1 MKGTILLGTICA
13 FAAGTLS
20 LFGEKI
26 AVEQF
31 GPAAVKQP
39 DNSYL
44 ISSGNYVFSSQLIPV
59 KDLVKET
66 VVTIDLKA
74 PADLA
79 KGVEYYV
86 GILNFDKEG
95 KRIQISYVNPVK
107 GSDTVLAAPC
117 AKTDTVLKVQDGSLF
132 KKGTCIAYETKKDL
146 SDLPN
151 YTATEKAVVR
161 SAEKRGAHWEITL
174 SKPCGVEYPA
184 KTPVRAHFGGWYQYL
199 LCAVKAST
207 LGDWKSYTFK
217 ISGTKEGNPCRQWT
231 LGTAGIKFIIF
242 NNGKEKGKDGMFF
255 RNLTVT
261 TPEQ

>member
-107 GSDTVLAAPC
+107 GSDTILAAPC
-117 AKTDTVLKVQDGSLF
+117 AKTRSPSTSIETPAARNFGKKAQRCDGTTGDTAIFPPVS
-132 KKGTCIAYETKKDL
+132 
-146 SDLPN
+146 
-151 YTATEKAVVR
+151 
-161 SAEKRGAHWEITL
+161 GAQ
-174 SKPCGVEYPA
+174 
-184 KTPVRAHFGGWYQYL
+184 R
-199 LCAVKAST
+199 
-207 LGDWKSYTFK
+207 
-217 ISGTKEGNPCRQWT
+217 R
-231 LGTAGIKFIIF
+231 
-242 NNGKEKGKDGMFF
+242 
-255 RNLTVT
+255 
-261 TPEQ
+261 